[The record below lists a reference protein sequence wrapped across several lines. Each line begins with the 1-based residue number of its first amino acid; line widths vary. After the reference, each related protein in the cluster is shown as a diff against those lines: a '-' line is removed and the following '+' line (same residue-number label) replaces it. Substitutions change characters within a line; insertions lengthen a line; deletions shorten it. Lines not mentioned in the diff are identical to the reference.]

1 MYRTKLAAIML
12 FALNWIEQL
21 PSLHTGVVI
30 FSDSLSALQSI
41 KFQKKETFINEIMIQ
56 CTNLCFRGIFINLE
70 WIPGHC
76 DIIGN
81 EIADKAAKQATQNP
95 DMNRSRK
102 QTE

>member
-1 MYRTKLAAIML
+1 
-12 FALNWIEQL
+12 
-21 PSLHTGVVI
+21 
-30 FSDSLSALQSI
+30 
-41 KFQKKETFINEIMIQ
+41 MIQ
-56 CTNLCFRGIFINLE
+56 CTNLCFRAIFINLE